1 MSLLRWWWHW
11 AGPYSPIGPVSGVL
25 VFIPSVVAVCVFLL
39 PPLLWLF
46 HPVLWAIAGWW
57 HWWLAAG

>member
-11 AGPYSPIGPVSGVL
+11 AGPNSPIGPVSCVL

-46 HPVLWAIAGWW
+46 R
-57 HWWLAAG
+57 WLAAG